1 MTYSPYRSPY
11 ISCGTYEKNLFNSQ
25 ELLVSS
31 SWKKDPPYTLWNLTM
46 AKKLLVN
53 DKSDGAL
60 TCVKFANKSYASSK
74 TKPIKVPTFMKIQ
87 LLDEKLLSWV

>member
-11 ISCGTYEKNLFNSQ
+11 ISCDTYEKNLFNSQ
-25 ELLVSS
+25 EFLVWW
-31 SWKKDPPYTLWNLTM
+31 SWKKDLPYTLWNLTM

-60 TCVKFANKSYASSK
+60 TYIKFVNKSYASSK
-74 TKPIKVPTFMKIQ
+74 TKPIKAPTPMKIQ